1 MPSQHKQCRESP
13 GQAAA
18 SVGRLRQP
26 RHQQHQQ
33 HTHRCAGQVRDVADL
48 HAADGQASA
57 GCHPELAEH
66 LLNHKLPQND
76 EFQQLA

>member
-1 MPSQHKQCRESP
+1 
-13 GQAAA
+13 
-18 SVGRLRQP
+18 
-26 RHQQHQQ
+26 
-33 HTHRCAGQVRDVADL
+33 VRDVADL